1 MTNLQI
7 ELLKLYSTNLTE
19 EELKQLKTQLAKF
32 FADKAVKEADKVWQ
46 EKGLSQDVMEQWLRE
61 ET

>member
-7 ELLKLYSTNLTE
+7 ELLKLYSTDLTE

-32 FADKAVKEADKVWQ
+32 FADKAVKEAEKVWQ